1 MLIFQAL
8 IQCAANPEFINAQ
21 VGAVAILHT
30 WGQTLVY
37 HPHIHM
43 IVPAGGLSEDQMEWI
58 DSVFGQLHPPCGY
71 NYGDMQ
77 HEAEV
82 TVML

>member
-8 IQCAANPEFINAQ
+8 IQCAANSSFIGAQ

-30 WGQTLVY
+30 WGLTLVY

-58 DSVFGQLHPPCGY
+58 DSVFGQLHPQCGFI
-71 NYGDMQ
+71 YGNVQ